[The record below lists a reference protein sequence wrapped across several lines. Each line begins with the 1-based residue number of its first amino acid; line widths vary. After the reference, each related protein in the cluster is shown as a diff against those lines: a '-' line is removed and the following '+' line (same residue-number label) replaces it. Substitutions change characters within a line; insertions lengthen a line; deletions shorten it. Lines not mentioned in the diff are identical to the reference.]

1 MKKKL
6 WRILLPAV
14 FLPLTVVLG
23 AVLLREK
30 YYAFVILAVLLL
42 TVLFFYSGFERRKI
56 TSRRLVV
63 VAVMTALAA
72 LGRVVLTPLPGVTP
86 ITALAAL
93 TALSLGG
100 EAGFMVGSLAA
111 LLSDFYAGQGVWTP
125 FQMFAWG
132 LTGLFAGLLANRLKQ
147 SRVLLALYGVLA
159 GVFYSLLM
167 DLWSVLWLNGTFS
180 PGLYAAALAT
190 SLPFTLIYAAT
201 NTVLLLLLSKPFC
214 KKLDRIKLKYGL

>member
-1 MKKKL
+1 MKTKL
-6 WRILLPAV
+6 LRVLLPFV

-23 AVLLREK
+23 AVLLREE

-42 TVLFFYSGFERRKI
+42 TVLFFYSGFERKKI

-72 LGRVVLTPLPGVTP
+72 LGRVILTPLPGVTP

-132 LTGLFAGLLANRLKQ
+132 LTGLFAGLLAKRLKN
-147 SRVLLALYGVLA
+147 SRVLLAVYGVLA
-159 GVFYSLLM
+159 GVGYSLLM
-167 DLWSVLWLNGTFS
+167 DLWSVLWLNGAFS
-180 PGLYAAALAT
+180 LKLYAAALVT
-190 SLPFTLIYAAT
+190 SAPFTLTYAVT
-201 NTVLLLLLSKPFC
+201 NTVLLLLLSGSFC

>member
-1 MKKKL
+1 MKQRL
-6 WRILLPAV
+6 WRILLPTV

-30 YYAFVILAVLLL
+30 YYALVILAVLLL
-42 TVLFFYSGFERRKI
+42 TVLFFYSGFERKKV

-132 LTGLFAGLLANRLKQ
+132 LTGLFAGLLAGRLKQ

-159 GVFYSLLM
+159 GVFYSFLM

-180 PGLYAAALAT
+180 LKLYAAALVT
-190 SLPFTLIYAAT
+190 SAPFTLTYAVT

-214 KKLDRIKLKYGL
+214 KKLDRIKIKYGL

>member
-1 MKKKL
+1 MKTKL
-6 WRILLPAV
+6 LRVLVPFVL
-14 FLPLTVVLG
+14 LPLTIVLG

-42 TVLFFYSGFERRKI
+42 TVLFFYSGFERKKV

-132 LTGLFAGLLANRLKQ
+132 LTGLFAGLLAKQLKS
-147 SRVLLALYGVLA
+147 SRVLLAVYGVLA
-159 GVFYSLLM
+159 GAAYSLLM

-180 PGLYAAALAT
+180 LKLYAAALVT
-190 SLPFTLIYAAT
+190 SAPFTLTYAVT
-201 NTVLLLLLSKPFC
+201 NTVLLLLLEKPFC

>member
-1 MKKKL
+1 MKTKL
-6 WRILLPAV
+6 LRVLVPFVL
-14 FLPLTVVLG
+14 LPLTIVLG

-42 TVLFFYSGFERRKI
+42 TVLFFYSGFERKKV

-132 LTGLFAGLLANRLKQ
+132 LTGLFAGLLAKQLKS
-147 SRVLLALYGVLA
+147 SRVLLAVYGVLA
-159 GVFYSLLM
+159 GAAYSLLM

-180 PGLYAAALAT
+180 PALYAAALGPSA
-190 SLPFTLIYAAT
+190 PFTLTYAVT
-201 NTVLLLLLSKPFC
+201 NTVLLLLLEKPFC

>member
-1 MKKKL
+1 MKTKL
-6 WRILLPAV
+6 LRVLLPFV
-14 FLPLTVVLG
+14 ILPLTVVLG

-30 YYAFVILAVLLL
+30 YYALVILAVLLL
-42 TVLFFYSGFERRKI
+42 NVLFFYSGFERKKV

-132 LTGLFAGLLANRLKQ
+132 LTGLFAGLLAKQLKS
-147 SRVLLALYGVLA
+147 SRVLLAVYGVLA
-159 GVFYSLLM
+159 GAAYSLLM

-180 PGLYAAALAT
+180 PALYAAALGT
-190 SLPFTLIYAAT
+190 SAPFTLTYAVT
-201 NTVLLLLLSKPFC
+201 NTVLLLLLEKPFC

>member
-1 MKKKL
+1 MKTKL
-6 WRILLPAV
+6 LRVLLPFV
-14 FLPLTVVLG
+14 ILPLTVVLG

-30 YYAFVILAVLLL
+30 YYALVILAVLLL
-42 TVLFFYSGFERRKI
+42 TFLFFYSGFERKKV

-132 LTGLFAGLLANRLKQ
+132 LTGLFAGLLAKQLKS
-147 SRVLLALYGVLA
+147 SRVLLAVYGVLA
-159 GVFYSLLM
+159 GAAYSLLM

-180 PGLYAAALAT
+180 PALYAAALGT
-190 SLPFTLIYAAT
+190 SAPFTLTYAVT
-201 NTVLLLLLSKPFC
+201 NTVLLLLLEKPFC

>member
-1 MKKKL
+1 MKTKL
-6 WRILLPAV
+6 LRVLVPFVL
-14 FLPLTVVLG
+14 LPLTIVLG

-42 TVLFFYSGFERRKI
+42 TVLFFYSGFERKKV

-132 LTGLFAGLLANRLKQ
+132 LTGLFAGLLAKQLKS
-147 SRVLLALYGVLA
+147 SRVLLAVYGVLA
-159 GVFYSLLM
+159 GAAYSLLM

-180 PGLYAAALAT
+180 PALYAAALGT
-190 SLPFTLIYAAT
+190 SAPFTLTYAVT
-201 NTVLLLLLSKPFC
+201 NTVLLLLLEKPFC

>member
-1 MKKKL
+1 MKTKL
-6 WRILLPAV
+6 LRVLLPFV
-14 FLPLTVVLG
+14 ILPLTVVLG

-30 YYAFVILAVLLL
+30 YYALVILAVLLL
-42 TVLFFYSGFERRKI
+42 TVLFFYSGFERKKV

-132 LTGLFAGLLANRLKQ
+132 LTGLFAGLLAKQLKS
-147 SRVLLALYGVLA
+147 SRVLLAVYGVLA
-159 GVFYSLLM
+159 GAAYSLLM

-180 PGLYAAALAT
+180 PALYAAALGT
-190 SLPFTLIYAAT
+190 SAPFTLTYAVT
-201 NTVLLLLLSKPFC
+201 NTVLLLLLEKPFC

>member
-1 MKKKL
+1 MKQRL

-14 FLPLTVVLG
+14 LLPLTVVLG

-30 YYAFVILAVLLL
+30 YYALVILTVLLL
-42 TVLFFYSGFERRKI
+42 TVLFFYSGFERRKV

-132 LTGLFAGLLANRLKQ
+132 LTGLFAGLLAGRLKQ
-147 SRVLLALYGVLA
+147 SRVLLAIYGVLA
-159 GVFYSLLM
+159 GVFYSFLM

-180 PGLYAAALAT
+180 LKLYAAALVT
-190 SLPFTLIYAAT
+190 SAPFTLTYAVT

-214 KKLDRIKLKYGL
+214 KKLDRIKIKYGL

>member
-1 MKKKL
+1 MKTKL
-6 WRILLPAV
+6 LRILLPFV

-42 TVLFFYSGFERRKI
+42 TVLLFYSGFERKKI

-132 LTGLFAGLLANRLKQ
+132 LTGLFAGLLAKQLKS
-147 SRVLLALYGVLA
+147 SRVLLAVYGILA
-159 GVFYSLLM
+159 GVGYSLLM

-180 PGLYAAALAT
+180 LKLYAAALVT
-190 SLPFTLIYAAT
+190 SAPFTLTYAVT
-201 NTVLLLLLSKPFC
+201 NVVLLLLLEKPFC

>member
-1 MKKKL
+1 MNKKL
-6 WRILLPAV
+6 WRVLLPAV

-23 AVLLREK
+23 AALLREK

-42 TVLFFYSGFERRKI
+42 TVLFFYSGFERKKV

-132 LTGLFAGLLANRLKQ
+132 LTGLFAGLLARQLKA
-147 SRVLLALYGVLA
+147 SRVLLVVYGVLA
-159 GVFYSLLM
+159 GVAYSLLM
-167 DLWSVLWLNGTFS
+167 DLWSVLWLNGMFS
-180 PGLYAAALAT
+180 LKLYTAALAT

>member
-1 MKKKL
+1 MKQRL

-14 FLPLTVVLG
+14 LLPLTVVLG

-30 YYAFVILAVLLL
+30 YYALVILAVLLL
-42 TVLFFYSGFERRKI
+42 TVLFFYSGFERRKV

-72 LGRVVLTPLPGVTP
+72 LGRVLLTPLPGVTP

-132 LTGLFAGLLANRLKQ
+132 LTGLFAGLLAGRLKQ
-147 SRVLLALYGVLA
+147 SRVLLAIYGVLA
-159 GVFYSLLM
+159 GVFYSFLM

-180 PGLYAAALAT
+180 LKLYAAALVT
-190 SLPFTLIYAAT
+190 SAPFTLTYAVT

-214 KKLDRIKLKYGL
+214 KKLDRIKIKYGL

>member
-1 MKKKL
+1 MKTKL
-6 WRILLPAV
+6 LRVLVPFVL
-14 FLPLTVVLG
+14 LPLTIVLG

-42 TVLFFYSGFERRKI
+42 TVLFFYSGFERKKV

-132 LTGLFAGLLANRLKQ
+132 LTGLFAGLLAKQLKS
-147 SRVLLALYGVLA
+147 SRVLLAVYGVLA
-159 GVFYSLLM
+159 GAAYSLLM

-180 PGLYAAALAT
+180 LKLYAAALVT
-190 SLPFTLIYAAT
+190 SAPFTLMQKARP
-201 NTVLLLLLSKPFC
+201 N
-214 KKLDRIKLKYGL
+214 

>member
-1 MKKKL
+1 MKKRLLK
-6 WRILLPAV
+6 ILLPAV

-30 YYAFVILAVLLL
+30 YYAFAILAVLLL
-42 TVLFFYSGFERRKI
+42 TVLFFYSGFERKKV

-72 LGRVVLTPLPGVTP
+72 LGRVILTPFPGVTP
-86 ITALAAL
+86 ITAFAAL

-132 LTGLFAGLLANRLKQ
+132 LTGLFAGLLAKQLKNN
-147 SRVLLALYGVLA
+147 RVLLVIYGVIA
-159 GVFYSLLM
+159 GVAYSFLM

-180 PGLYAAALAT
+180 LKLYAAALVT
-190 SLPFTLIYAAT
+190 SLPFTIIYAVT
-201 NTVLLLLLSKPFC
+201 NTVLLLLLVKPFC

>member
-1 MKKKL
+1 MKTKL
-6 WRILLPAV
+6 FRVLFPAV
-14 FLPLTVVLG
+14 LLPLTVVLG
-23 AVLLREK
+23 AVLLREE
-30 YYAFVILAVLLL
+30 YYAFVILAVTLL
-42 TVLFFYSGFERRKI
+42 TVLFFYSGFERKKV

-86 ITALAAL
+86 ITAFAAL

-132 LTGLFAGLLANRLKQ
+132 LTGLCAGLLAKRLKN
-147 SRVLLALYGVLA
+147 SRVLLAVYGVLA
-159 GVFYSLLM
+159 GVGYSLLM
-167 DLWSVLWLNGTFS
+167 DLWSVLWLNGAFS
-180 PGLYAAALAT
+180 LKLYAAALVT
-190 SLPFTLIYAAT
+190 SAPFTLTYAVT
-201 NTVLLLLLSKPFC
+201 NTVLLLLLSGSFC

>member
-1 MKKKL
+1 MKQRL

-14 FLPLTVVLG
+14 LLPLTVVLG
-23 AVLLREK
+23 AVLLREE
-30 YYAFVILAVLLL
+30 YYALVILAVLLL
-42 TVLFFYSGFERRKI
+42 TVLFFYSGFERKKV

-72 LGRVVLTPLPGVTP
+72 LGRVALTPLPGVTP

-132 LTGLFAGLLANRLKQ
+132 LTGLFAGLLAGRLKQ

-159 GVFYSLLM
+159 GVFYSFLM

-180 PGLYAAALAT
+180 LKLYAAALVT
-190 SLPFTLIYAAT
+190 SAPFTLTYAVT

-214 KKLDRIKLKYGL
+214 KKLDRIKIKYGL